1 MDERTAAR
9 MEICCICCVIFVAH
23 IKVRG
28 ESSVFVSRD
37 EERTRS
43 GVCILTD

>member
-37 EERTRS
+37 EERALEY
-43 GVCILTD
+43 VY